1 MIGGNKFTVVS
12 FRWTGAASMKF
23 SPISSGSKSATFRST
38 CTPPGHTAKTI
49 EVHEG
54 LPWSFIIDHRSQVMD
69 YLKNADD
76 WESDE
81 GLAFIRYYTRRILR

>member
-1 MIGGNKFTVVS
+1 MDRGGVNEVLPYFKRFE
-12 FRWTGAASMKF
+12 
-23 SPISSGSKSATFRST
+23 ISHLPVYLYPA
-38 CTPPGHTAKTI
+38 GHTAKTI

-81 GLAFIRYYTRRILR
+81 GLAFIRYYTQRILR